1 MRNTVKKR
9 LAMYVKTRAFMEQKR
24 IRETART
31 AADFQ
36 VFRAATAITLVHSV
50 AKVTAVTG
58 GVLQRTLQ
66 TAHAP
71 VICSTA
77 MTTLAEASTALREEG
92 FQFVASGIDLTL
104 SPPPKLCAGGAKGD
118 LTIFTLS
125 SPPKQCEGGAKGVS
139 KVGGLGRSPN

>member
-36 VFRAATAITLVHSV
+36 VFRAATATALVLSIS
-50 AKVTAVTG
+50 KVTTVTG
-58 GVLQRTLQ
+58 GVLQSSIQATRT
-66 TAHAP
+66 P
-71 VICSTA
+71 VIWA
-77 MTTLAEASTALREEG
+77 TTLTTLTDSTSVREEG

-125 SPPKQCEGGAKGVS
+125 SPPKHLRRWSEGWGIGAE
-139 KVGGLGRSPN
+139 PQ